1 MVVVVLIVDYV
12 QDFIQKVIQYVL
24 VAEGE
29 ILRKNILHV
38 DLLLA
43 VWLKMDWKYV
53 QIVMISLVKDLFLR
67 GMDMIHL

>member
-1 MVVVVLIVDYV
+1 MVLIVDYV

-24 VAEGE
+24 VAEGK